1 MPGWYLDLLISDELE
16 GQFQIASIRF
26 LIENRKDAEP
36 LFRRNNRLRDMIEEN
51 YSRKDWES
59 QIAELLKAI
68 LTRDDCNEEIFS
80 YWFLG
85 LFQNNQFVGMTHVSE
100 IRATEFVEAMI
111 ETTKRKIRS
120 SLFFA
125 DDSARSY
132 SSYARCRSSRSC
144 RQI

>member
-1 MPGWYLDLLISDELE
+1 MELKGWFNLRKIYTKYFAFTNDEMPGWYLDLLISDELE

-36 LFRRNNRLRDMIEEN
+36 LFRRNNRLRNMIEEN

-68 LTRDDCNEEIFS
+68 LKRNDCNEEIFS

-85 LFQNNQFVGMTHVSE
+85 LFQNNKFVG
-100 IRATEFVEAMI
+100 II
-111 ETTKRKIRS
+111 LK
-120 SLFFA
+120 
-125 DDSARSY
+125 
-132 SSYARCRSSRSC
+132 
-144 RQI
+144 

>member
-1 MPGWYLDLLISDELE
+1 MPGWYQDLLISDELE

-36 LFRRNNRLRDMIEEN
+36 VFRSNNRLRNMIEEN
-51 YSRKDWES
+51 YTRKDWET

-68 LTRDDCNEEIFS
+68 LNRNDCTEEIFS

-85 LFQNNQFVGMTHVSE
+85 LFRKKNRYPNPSALIQLSCVLYETH
-100 IRATEFVEAMI
+100 
-111 ETTKRKIRS
+111 KRKICS
-120 SLFFA
+120 PLFFV
-125 DDSARSY
+125 DNSTRSG
-132 SSYARCRSSRSC
+132 SSNSGCGSSRSC

>member
-1 MPGWYLDLLISDELE
+1 MPGWYQDLLISDELE

-36 LFRRNNRLRDMIEEN
+36 VFRSNNRLRNMIEEN
-51 YSRKDWES
+51 YTRKDWET

-68 LTRDDCNEEIFS
+68 LNRNDCTEEIFS

-85 LFQNNQFVGMTHVSE
+85 LFRKMVPSALIQLSCVLYETHN
-100 IRATEFVEAMI
+100 
-111 ETTKRKIRS
+111 RKICS
-120 SLFFA
+120 SLFFV
-125 DDSARSY
+125 DNSTRSG
-132 SSYARCRSSRSC
+132 SSNFGCGSSGSC

>member
-1 MPGWYLDLLISDELE
+1 MELKGWFNLRKIYTKYFAFTNDEMPGWYLDLLISDELE

-36 LFRRNNRLRDMIEEN
+36 LFRRNNRLRNMIEEN

-68 LTRDDCNEEIFS
+68 LKRNDCNEEIFS

-85 LFQNNQFVGMTHVSE
+85 LFQNNKFVGT
-100 IRATEFVEAMI
+100 ILKRARLHSFFEVAI
-111 ETTKRKIRS
+111 DKKIK
-120 SLFFA
+120 
-125 DDSARSY
+125 D
-132 SSYARCRSSRSC
+132 
-144 RQI
+144 